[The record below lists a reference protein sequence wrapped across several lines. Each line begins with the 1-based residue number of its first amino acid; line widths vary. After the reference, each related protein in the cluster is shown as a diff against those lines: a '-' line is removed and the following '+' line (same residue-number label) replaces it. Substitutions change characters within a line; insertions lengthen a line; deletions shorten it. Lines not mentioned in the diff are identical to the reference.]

1 MYMLTNPLM
10 KNRVLSLVL
19 YSVVVCDVDDL
30 VEKTHLHCR
39 VQKEPVQVNIYN
51 QCLWMSRKLKK
62 ILN

>member
-19 YSVVVCDVDDL
+19 YSIVVCDVDDL

-39 VQKEPVQVNIYN
+39 VQKELVQENIYN
-51 QCLWMSRKLKK
+51 QRLWINRKLKRYT
-62 ILN
+62 